1 LLVEAALKSAQNVLC
16 RIAKRLAKRYIPS
29 MPTRGRGEQI
39 PMFDATGAVA
49 APAKKPRKRRRGVA
63 LGRRPRAERVGF
75 VPHATRE
82 NHDWRHPV
90 HVSMRRVKHAP
101 SLRSERI
108 FQAIRAQLARVKRRG
123 VHVVHY
129 SVQHDHLHLIVEGQ
143 DRHDL
148 SAQMRKLFSRIALAV
163 NAIAKRR
170 GSLFRDRHHRAELES
185 PTKMRNAL
193 VYVLFNDRKHH
204 AQNGGGISD
213 EMLSELDDRSSA
225 AWLNGWDERARP
237 PPETIARLK
246 ARDGDI
252 EDLGPPLVEPQ
263 TWLAQCG
270 WRVRGRGGAIK
281 LHELPR
287 FL

>member
-1 LLVEAALKSAQNVLC
+1 
-16 RIAKRLAKRYIPS
+16 
-29 MPTRGRGEQI
+29 
-39 PMFDATGAVA
+39 
-49 APAKKPRKRRRGVA
+49 
-63 LGRRPRAERVGF
+63 
-75 VPHATRE
+75 
-82 NHDWRHPV
+82 
-90 HVSMRRVKHAP
+90 
-101 SLRSERI
+101 
-108 FQAIRAQLARVKRRG
+108 
-123 VHVVHY
+123 VHY

-252 EDLGPPLVEPQ
+252 EDLGPPRVEPQ